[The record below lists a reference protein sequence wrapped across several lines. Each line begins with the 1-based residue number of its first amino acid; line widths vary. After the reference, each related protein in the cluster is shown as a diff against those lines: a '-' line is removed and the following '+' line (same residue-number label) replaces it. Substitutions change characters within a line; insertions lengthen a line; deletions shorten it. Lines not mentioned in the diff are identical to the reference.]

1 MIRTENLT
9 RRFGETLAV
18 DQLSL
23 SIDEGE
29 VFGLLGPNGAG
40 KTTTVRMLAA
50 LIAPTSGTASVAGY
64 ALGEADMDVRRRV
77 GILTESPGLYEKLS
91 AEQNLRFYADLYEV
105 PADCQPAQIERY
117 LQLLG
122 LWERR
127 HEPVGGFSKGMRQK
141 LATARAL
148 LHEPPVLFLD
158 EPTAG
163 LDPQAARTVRDFIE
177 ELRSEGRTTLLTT
190 HNLDEAERLCDRIGV
205 LNTGLVAVDT
215 PENLRRRLFGRQT
228 VVHLSQP
235 ASRFVDLLERLPFV
249 KHVETLE
256 GKLVVD
262 VAEPEEQ
269 NPLIVR
275 ELVEAGADV
284 QYVTDF
290 RRSLEDVYFTLV
302 ESGDQSTVNSEQ

>member
-1 MIRTENLT
+1 MIHTTNLT
-9 RRFGETLAV
+9 RWFGETLAV
-18 DQLSL
+18 DDLSMTVE
-23 SIDEGE
+23 EGE

-50 LIAPTSGTASVAGY
+50 LIAPTSGTATVAGY
-64 ALGEADMDVRRRV
+64 QLGTDDMDVRRRV
-77 GILTESPGLYEKLS
+77 GILTESPGLYDRLS
-91 AEQNLRFYADLYEV
+91 AEQNLQFFAGLYEV
-105 PADCQPAQIERY
+105 PVERQPAQIERF
-117 LQLLG
+117 LRLLG

-141 LATARAL
+141 LAIARAL

-177 ELRSEGRTTLLTT
+177 ELRTEGRTTLLTT

-205 LNTGLVAVDT
+205 LNTHLIAVDT

-228 VVHLSQP
+228 VVQLSRLEP
-235 ASRFVDLLERLPFV
+235 RFVELVERLPFV
-249 KHVETLE
+249 RHVHIQDNQ
-256 GKLVVD
+256 LVID
-262 VAEPEEQ
+262 LLEPEEQ

-275 ELVEAGADV
+275 QLVEAGGAV
-284 QYVTDF
+284 QYVTELEH
-290 RRSLEDVYFTLV
+290 SLEEVYFSLV
-302 ESGDQSTVNSEQ
+302 EEPVNSDQ